1 MDLTLA
7 RNFAIALF
15 IGTLVGIEREKRKT
29 SADPVAIGGIRTF
42 MILAEAGAISAWLS
56 TQTGSAWI
64 FVGGLLA
71 VSGLLTAGYLANT
84 RLHPESIGLTTETAA
99 VAVYLLGGAT
109 LFGFPEV
116 AVGLAIATSALLAF
130 KQPIHGLVDKIGSED
145 IFAGLKLL
153 IATFIALPL
162 LPDRA
167 LDPWGALNPY
177 RLWLLVIL
185 ISSLSLAG
193 YIAVRWLGHGRGT
206 AVTAVAGGLVS
217 STAVTLSFAR
227 RSRVHPG
234 ARGGA
239 LLAGGVVL
247 AWLVMF
253 GRVVVEVA
261 IVNRALLPALLVP
274 IGSMGAAA
282 GVGALWLLR
291 GATDAAASAGGDVA
305 LQNPF
310 SLSSAI
316 RFALVFAAVL
326 LIVALM
332 RTYFPGRG
340 LYAVAALAGL
350 TDVDAITLSMAS
362 CVGKGECVAQAGA
375 AAIVIAA
382 LANTLLKCAMVIALG
397 ALGLR
402 RPILAATAAIVAAGL
417 AALALAPAG

>member
-1 MDLTLA
+1 M
-7 RNFAIALF
+7 
-15 IGTLVGIEREKRKT
+15 
-29 SADPVAIGGIRTF
+29 
-42 MILAEAGAISAWLS
+42 
-56 TQTGSAWI
+56 
-64 FVGGLLA
+64 
-71 VSGLLTAGYLANT
+71 
-84 RLHPESIGLTTETAA
+84 
-99 VAVYLLGGAT
+99 
-109 LFGFPEV
+109 FGFPEI

-130 KQPIHGLVDKIGSED
+130 KQPIHGLVEKIGSDD
-145 IFAGLKLL
+145 IYAGLKLL

-162 LPDRA
+162 LPNRA

-177 RLWLLVIL
+177 QLWLLVIL

-227 RSRVHPG
+227 RSREHPG

-247 AWLVMF
+247 AWVVMF

-282 GVGALWLLR
+282 GIGALWLLR
-291 GATDAAASAGGDVA
+291 GGAGAAASAGGDVP

-326 LIVALM
+326 LIVALDADLLPGS
-332 RTYFPGRG
+332 RPLRRGGARRAHRRRRHHALDGELRRQGGVRGAGGSRIDRDRRAREHAAQVRNGDRARRAGPAPADPGRHG
-340 LYAVAALAGL
+340 RDRRG
-350 TDVDAITLSMAS
+350 
-362 CVGKGECVAQAGA
+362 GA
-375 AAIVIAA
+375 R
-382 LANTLLKCAMVIALG
+382 G
-397 ALGLR
+397 ARARSGGLR
-402 RPILAATAAIVAAGL
+402 R
-417 AALALAPAG
+417 